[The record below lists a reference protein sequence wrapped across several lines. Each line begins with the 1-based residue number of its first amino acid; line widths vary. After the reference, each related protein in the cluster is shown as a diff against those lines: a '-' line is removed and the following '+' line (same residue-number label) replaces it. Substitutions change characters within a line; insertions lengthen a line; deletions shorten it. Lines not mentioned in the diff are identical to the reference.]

1 MIVWCIILLGE
12 VLVLVLGVRLLAV
25 FRARSAHTSTI
36 APLNRWSLPVFEFV
50 ECLQW
55 EYELKYCCSGD
66 LTTAPPLEIT
76 FGKPSLNEDATKEN
90 EHSSIHSQEVR
101 FSSIQSHLTST
112 SSSSSSELMY
122 GFESFRYI
130 EISNCELLPLLES
143 AASKC
148 ILLHGLYLTLY
159 QGSLANLS
167 LTSSSL
173 ATWLS
178 DIKYYTLA
186 CTVPNAPWLGK
197 KEIYSRWNSYIVT
210 YLATLG
216 YFESNKE
223 LCNRSQS
230 VVNKVQVFGHNSSD
244 YIYLTKEVMRGEAAP
259 TNGHQG
265 GRDPLPLSEAHRRPL
280 SGLLKTFAI
289 KNLPFPKIS
298 NTIMEPELGFLM
310 TSFLRI
316 NTSKD
321 ANFTLLDPFCGSC
334 SLLAYASHRNVRT
347 TIGIDSSPL
356 NISHIQSNFRA
367 LNCTSPVNIY
377 QANAIELSDID
388 ASKSVYEIP
397 IHVDGIITDPP
408 YGMQEK

>member
-101 FSSIQSHLTST
+101 FSPIQSHLTSTTATTTTTTTT
-112 SSSSSSELMY
+112 SSSSSSELMA

-178 DIKYYTLA
+178 DIMYYTLA

-244 YIYLTKEVMRGEAAP
+244 YMYLFNEGSNAWRGGSNEWSS
-259 TNGHQG
+259 
-265 GRDPLPLSEAHRRPL
+265 GRTRSP
-280 SGLLKTFAI
+280 
-289 KNLPFPKIS
+289 
-298 NTIMEPELGFLM
+298 
-310 TSFLRI
+310 
-316 NTSKD
+316 
-321 ANFTLLDPFCGSC
+321 
-334 SLLAYASHRNVRT
+334 SLV
-347 TIGIDSSPL
+347 
-356 NISHIQSNFRA
+356 
-367 LNCTSPVNIY
+367 
-377 QANAIELSDID
+377 
-388 ASKSVYEIP
+388 
-397 IHVDGIITDPP
+397 
-408 YGMQEK
+408 